1 MPCWGPPLASAAYR
15 NRRRARRAPGI
26 WLHGLVK
33 LQDAKPRFQKPE
45 PLKAKRLRSRR
56 PGVVPPDLFSCS
68 GPGLSGLAPK
78 PRQPPL
84 RSLQP
89 QAIPA

>member
-45 PLKAKRLRSRR
+45 PLKQAKRLRSRR
-56 PGVVPPDLFSCS
+56 PGVVPPDLFRA
-68 GPGLSGLAPK
+68 GPRLSG
-78 PRQPPL
+78 
-84 RSLQP
+84 S
-89 QAIPA
+89 